1 MKMIMLLMM
10 AIDGASSSAPDV
22 QLLDFSAGYC
32 GPCQQMVP
40 ILQSMEHAGYPIRQI
55 DITEDPELAKR
66 FKVERIPTLVLVVE
80 GKEIERF
87 VGLRSKDEL
96 CAAMNKASAAL
107 SAKRRTA
114 TAAAKTPGP
123 QFVSVETKTDTPIV
137 RQDAKNPDVVQRNA
151 APVEEK
157 RSLGDMFRRMI
168 GKGSDASETPSV
180 RGQDP
185 ASKGDAT
192 TDPVKTA
199 FAATVRVRVAGKST
213 EDGKYLQDVGTGT
226 IIHSATGQ
234 AIILTC
240 AHLFLNIAVKEA
252 VVEIEIFENGKPVTY
267 PAKLVGGDHD
277 ADLALLRIQTSKTF
291 PATQLGGGVY
301 EARPGQEMFSFGCN
315 DGADPTRLDTK
326 LVEINRYHGPPNFV
340 CTVDPASGRS
350 GGGLF
355 SASGELLG
363 VCSCADRKTH
373 EGLYAAHGAILEL
386 VSYCKLK
393 DILKP
398 AAGAGEDP
406 TESFVEQMTKPGTI
420 RTALADPLLRT
431 PSVKKQPS
439 EPTPTPL
446 EFDDTSDFVEVSPDS
461 LLEPPAAVRSTVSS
475 ENPPAVQPVVVTPA
489 AGQTSGPE
497 ITIVIDDKTPGS
509 QKRVIVIPQASAWML
524 EMLTG
529 ETDDIKESL
538 TTTLRPVR
546 ATANAHR

>member
-10 AIDGASSSAPDV
+10 AFDGASSSAPDV

-66 FKVERIPTLVLVVE
+66 FKVERIPTLVLMVE

-87 VGLRSKDEL
+87 VGLRSKEEL
-96 CAAMNKASAAL
+96 CSSMNQAAAAL
-107 SAKRRTA
+107 SEQRRKTE
-114 TAAAKTPGP
+114 AAKTPGP
-123 QFVSVETKTDTPIV
+123 QFVSVETKSDTPTV
-137 RQDAKNPDVVQRNA
+137 KRDVENPDVVERDA

-168 GKGSDASETPSV
+168 GKGSESSETPSV

-185 ASKGDAT
+185 ASTGDVAN
-192 TDPVKTA
+192 DPVKTA

-226 IIHSATGQ
+226 IVHSATGQ

-240 AHLFLNIAVKEA
+240 AHLFLNISVQEA
-252 VVEIEIFENGKPVTY
+252 VVEIEVFENGKPVTY

-277 ADLALLRIQTSKTF
+277 ADLALLRIQTSKIF
-291 PATQLGGGVY
+291 PATQLNAGAY
-301 EARPGQEMFSFGCN
+301 EAKPGQEMFSFGCN

-326 LVEINRYHGPPNFV
+326 LVEINRYNGPPNFV
-340 CTVDPASGRS
+340 CTVDPVSGRS

-386 VSYCKLK
+386 VDYCKMK
-393 DILKP
+393 KILKP
-398 AAGAGEDP
+398 SAASAGEDP
-406 TESFVEQMTKPGTI
+406 SESFVEQMTKPGTI
-420 RTALADPLLRT
+420 RTALADPLLEA
-431 PSVKKQPS
+431 PPAKKQPPK
-439 EPTPTPL
+439 PTLTPL
-446 EFDDTSDFVEVSPDS
+446 KFDDTSDFVEVSPDS
-461 LLEPPAAVRSTVSS
+461 LLELPAAVRSTVSS

-529 ETDDIKESL
+529 ESDDSKESI
-538 TTTLRPVR
+538 TTTLRPVH
-546 ATANAHR
+546 ATAEASR